1 MNRAST
7 TRWKTHFFPLGMAF
21 LIVGAVGLLQ
31 AADLMPILPS
41 WRYAL
46 LAVVSI
52 LFFVLELSGI
62 SQAQEALWIW
72 LVLVWASAGILR
84 IGGLG
89 LFQLYPLLMA
99 FLGCTLLVRYA
110 KSRTQ
115 GGTRTGA
122 TNE

>member
-7 TRWKTHFFPLGMAF
+7 IQWKTHFFPLGMAF
-21 LIVGAVGLLQ
+21 LMVGAAGLLQ
-31 AADLMPILPS
+31 AVDLVSSLPF

-52 LFFVLELSGI
+52 LFFVVQSTGI
-62 SQAQEALWIW
+62 GQAPEAVWIW
-72 LVLVWASAGILR
+72 LVLIWVFAGILR

-89 LFQLYPLLMA
+89 LFQLYPLLVA
-99 FLGCTLLVRYA
+99 LLGCSLLLRYA
-110 KSRTQ
+110 KSRGP
-115 GGTRTGA
+115 GGMSTGA

>member
-7 TRWKTHFFPLGMAF
+7 TRWKNHFFPLGMAF
-21 LIVGAVGLLQ
+21 LMVGAAGLLQ
-31 AADLMPILPS
+31 AVDLAPSLPS
-41 WRYAL
+41 WRYGL

-52 LFFVLELSGI
+52 LFFLVQSSKIGQ
-62 SQAQEALWIW
+62 SPEALWIW
-72 LVLVWASAGILR
+72 LVLIWVSAGILR

-99 FLGCTLLVRYA
+99 LLGCSLLVRYA
-110 KSRTQ
+110 KSRAR
-115 GGTRTGA
+115 GGMRTGA